1 MWDLSSGR
9 SFIYRPDKMIVI
21 IINDIFVRLPILTK
35 RQLQMICAMLS
46 ALTPLLDSNRK
57 KSFVAVNRA
66 FRGFAP
72 TIGLSVISSKK
83 RPLNIIEGFYVI
95 KPDNLW
101 PARQS
106 NNRRF
111 LEADNE
117 TRNGLKRNMTPQR
130 FSPAR

>member
-1 MWDLSSGR
+1 MTIANDMRYVVCTYPSFKEVSG
-9 SFIYRPDKMIVI
+9 IV
-21 IINDIFVRLPILTK
+21 T
-35 RQLQMICAMLS
+35 
-46 ALTPLLDSNRK
+46 
-57 KSFVAVNRA
+57 VNRA

-117 TRNGLKRNMTPQR
+117 TRNGLKRNMTLQR